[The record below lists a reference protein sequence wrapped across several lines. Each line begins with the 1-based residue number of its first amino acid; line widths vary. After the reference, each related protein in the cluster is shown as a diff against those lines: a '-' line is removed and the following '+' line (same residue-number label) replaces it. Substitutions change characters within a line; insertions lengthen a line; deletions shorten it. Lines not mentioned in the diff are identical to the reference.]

1 MTELESIPPDG
12 YSRVICHCQPLPTQ
26 AFRTSTIFVWYDY
39 FSCPQ
44 LGSKA
49 SGHLGEEDDL
59 SKAVGS
65 IPSYVLRCEYF
76 FALCP
81 VVESEGPEGLRAF
94 SSCTWDQR
102 GWCRMELIMRK
113 LSPDHTWIM
122 ISDGR
127 MVEAIATVAGAEGGP
142 PGEGD
147 FTVERDK
154 EILGPVLLGA
164 IERKLDLLLANGDL
178 VGYRVLLNMQSVH
191 MRNLHASLL
200 EPVPGFQ
207 LLPGQ
212 DDASAAAAR
221 FMHQNGFQEVHEAD
235 AGGWFP
241 LHYAA
246 LGGDPLVIRGLLSCR
261 ADIDCQTSQEQA
273 LCGAA
278 PGNTSLT
285 ICVLMKHN
293 EAARLLISA
302 NAALHPGLTPSLQCA
317 AFANNREGIQM
328 LLQAG
333 FDPATRDIFG
343 FSALAVGALYGSQAA
358 VEELWAQKA
367 LRPWELVE
375 WELSE
380 SLITCAV
387 FRGGSAEFVQR
398 LVELRANVNHQR
410 TRSLLPASNF
420 EISEGLGALQ
430 YRLGREGVWE
440 AYCYHCNGMTP
451 LMSAVLCGQHE
462 SAAALIAAGARLDL
476 VNSRNWTA
484 ADFGRERSP
493 PDFLHEAFA
502 GCTEGCE
509 RVAAVARGYSV
520 MKI

>member
-1 MTELESIPPDG
+1 MTCIQPHEVLKASGVAEEFKQGMGTAAFVSHQWVGYDHPDPDFKQFRVLQEALTYIMTELESIPPDG

-81 VVESEGPEGLRAF
+81 VV
-94 SSCTWDQR
+94 
-102 GWCRMELIMRK
+102 
-113 LSPDHTWIM
+113 
-122 ISDGR
+122 
-127 MVEAIATVAGAEGGP
+127 
-142 PGEGD
+142 
-147 FTVERDK
+147 
-154 EILGPVLLGA
+154 
-164 IERKLDLLLANGDL
+164 
-178 VGYRVLLNMQSVH
+178 
-191 MRNLHASLL
+191 
-200 EPVPGFQ
+200 
-207 LLPGQ
+207 
-212 DDASAAAAR
+212 
-221 FMHQNGFQEVHEAD
+221 
-235 AGGWFP
+235 
-241 LHYAA
+241 
-246 LGGDPLVIRGLLSCR
+246 
-261 ADIDCQTSQEQA
+261 
-273 LCGAA
+273 
-278 PGNTSLT
+278 
-285 ICVLMKHN
+285 
-293 EAARLLISA
+293 
-302 NAALHPGLTPSLQCA
+302 
-317 AFANNREGIQM
+317 
-328 LLQAG
+328 
-333 FDPATRDIFG
+333 
-343 FSALAVGALYGSQAA
+343 AA